1 MDNETSVAEKKGL
14 SRLFIPSVV
23 LPYFTTFMANGI
35 IMLILFDITAEF
47 FGSATPSTL
56 GIVGQLS
63 TFNSA
68 AEAVFS
74 LLMGF
79 LAIRFRHRP
88 LFLTGV
94 LLIAISSIGNFLAPS
109 FLIMQIFFIIEGIGS
124 VLISITGLSLLGDF
138 LPAEKRHKAV
148 SYTLAA
154 TFLSVT
160 VGSPIVGFITS
171 LSGWRF
177 SFLLYSFPIAIIGL
191 LIAYF
196 GIPKSN
202 KKIVT
207 KQDYIEN
214 FKKVLLNK
222 SALACL
228 ISQLMFLGSVVGM
241 YVIAFY
247 QYQFQ
252 MQTSVSSI
260 ILVACALLIVIG
272 SVVAGRIVTRFGIKR
287 TTILCFILDGITL
300 AATFQMTDLWAALI
314 LNFIHVFFF
323 GIAVTSFN
331 CLALDQI
338 PQSRSTMMSMT
349 SLFGKIGNTTA
360 AAISG
365 FVLFAFSSFPISGL
379 VFGVMTFTI
388 VAILL
393 FTKEPN
399 TAC

>member
-1 MDNETSVAEKKGL
+1 MDNETPVAEKKGL

>member
-1 MDNETSVAEKKGL
+1 
-14 SRLFIPSVV
+14 
-23 LPYFTTFMANGI
+23 
-35 IMLILFDITAEF
+35 
-47 FGSATPSTL
+47 
-56 GIVGQLS
+56 
-63 TFNSA
+63 
-68 AEAVFS
+68 
-74 LLMGF
+74 
-79 LAIRFRHRP
+79 
-88 LFLTGV
+88 
-94 LLIAISSIGNFLAPS
+94 
-109 FLIMQIFFIIEGIGS
+109 
-124 VLISITGLSLLGDF
+124 
-138 LPAEKRHKAV
+138 
-148 SYTLAA
+148 
-154 TFLSVT
+154 
-160 VGSPIVGFITS
+160 
-171 LSGWRF
+171 
-177 SFLLYSFPIAIIGL
+177 
-191 LIAYF
+191 
-196 GIPKSN
+196 
-202 KKIVT
+202 KIVT

-349 SLFGKIGNTTA
+349 SLFGKIGN
-360 AAISG
+360 
-365 FVLFAFSSFPISGL
+365 
-379 VFGVMTFTI
+379 
-388 VAILL
+388 
-393 FTKEPN
+393 
-399 TAC
+399 

>member
-379 VFGVMTFTI
+379 VFGAMTFTI

-393 FTKEPN
+393 FAKEPN
-399 TAC
+399 TVC

>member
-1 MDNETSVAEKKGL
+1 MDNETTVAEKKGL

-191 LIAYF
+191 VIAYF

-260 ILVACALLIVIG
+260 ILVACALLIVSG